1 MTEINPDRRPDVPPL
16 AHLRAGGYD
25 VLCTSHSEAI
35 LASDFPDALADI
47 EAVLG
52 GFTINAE
59 EIVRG
64 GGGETPFTQRLRRG
78 LVDKGWRKREFVIRK
93 LIDEVETQATSHEV
107 DHVKRFD
114 KGTVALEIEWNN
126 KDPFYDR
133 DLDNFKRLHADG
145 GISAG
150 AIITRGASLQDSIRP
165 LLTRFGSDRGIR
177 GFAQLEKYDYFPT
190 RRQRE
195 AIEKRVKAGASFVDA
210 WVSVFSSDKFGEA
223 TTHWRKL
230 DNRVTRGGGN
240 PCPLVLIGLPAR
252 IVSEGRLPRK

>member
-1 MTEINPDRRPDVPPL
+1 MTEINPDPRPQVPPL
-16 AHLRAGGYD
+16 MRLRERGYN

-35 LASDFPDALADI
+35 LASDFPDALAEV
-47 EAVLG
+47 EATLAD
-52 GFTINAE
+52 FTINVE

-64 GGGETPFTQRLRRG
+64 GGGETPFTQRLRRA
-78 LVDKGWRKREFVIRK
+78 LVQRGWIKREFVIRK

-150 AIITRGASLQDSIRP
+150 VIITRGASLHDNIKP
-165 LLTRFGSDRGIR
+165 LLTRFGLNRGIR
-177 GFAQLEKYDYFPT
+177 QLSELEEYEYHPT
-190 RRQRE
+190 RRQRRH
-195 AIEKRVKAGASFVDA
+195 IEEKVKAGASFVDA
-210 WVSVFSSDKFGEA
+210 WVSVFRADKFGEA

-230 DNRVTRGGGN
+230 EERVTRGAGN
-240 PCPLVLIGLPAR
+240 PCPLVLIGLPAT
-252 IVSEGRLPRK
+252 IVSEERLPRE

>member
-1 MTEINPDRRPDVPPL
+1 MTEVNPNPSPEVAPL
-16 AHLRAGGYD
+16 ARLRERGYD

-35 LASDFPDALADI
+35 LASDFPDALDDI
-47 EAVLG
+47 GTVLEEFG
-52 GFTINAE
+52 INVE

-64 GGGETPFTQRLRRG
+64 GGGETPFTQRLRRAFANR
-78 LVDKGWRKREFVIRK
+78 GWTKREFCIRK

-107 DHVKRFD
+107 DHVKRFE

-150 AIITRGASLQDSIRP
+150 VIITRGASLHDNIRP
-165 LLTRFGSDRGIR
+165 LLTHFGAARQITD
-177 GFAQLEKYDYFPT
+177 FASLEQFDYRPT
-190 RRQRE
+190 SRRRAE
-195 AIEKRVKAGASFVDA
+195 IERRVAGGASFVDA
-210 WVSVFSSDKFGEA
+210 WVAMFRADKFGEA

-230 DNRVTRGGGN
+230 EDRVTRGAGN
-240 PCPLVLIGLPAR
+240 PCPLVLIGLPAA
-252 IVSEGRLPRK
+252 IVSEAPLGGE

>member
-1 MTEINPDRRPDVPPL
+1 
-16 AHLRAGGYD
+16 

-35 LASDFPDALADI
+35 LASDFPEALGEIEAILAD
-47 EAVLG
+47 
-52 GFTINAE
+52 FRINVE

-64 GGGETPFTQRLRRG
+64 GGGETPFTQRLRRA
-78 LVDKGWRKREFVIRK
+78 LTERGWTKREFRVRK

-107 DHVKRFD
+107 DHVKRFE

-150 AIITRGASLQDSIRP
+150 IIITRGASLHDSIRA
-165 LLTRFGSDRGIR
+165 LLKRFGADRGITN
-177 GFAQLEKYDYFPT
+177 FADLAVFEYYPT
-190 RRQRE
+190 RRQKSE
-195 AIEKRVKAGASFVDA
+195 IERKVGGGASFVDA
-210 WVSVFSSDKFGEA
+210 WVSVFRADKFGEA

-230 DNRVTRGGGN
+230 EDRVTRGAGN
-240 PCPLVLIGLPAR
+240 PCPLVLVGLPAA
-252 IVSEGRLPRK
+252 IVSEERLAGE